1 MALLLLTKVR
11 RKQTVFWKGSAKTT
25 RAVTNDILQERVTS
39 LQAPGKWKEIY
50 PAAQLRNLENV
61 FGDKCE
67 KPWFWFYNDSSDDDD
82 DDVIVVSHA
91 SLWWDTSVSLC
102 MLHGRLRLFMC
113 VAIFAHLFHVSLASL
128 AGAFFAWTVRRRTCF
143 SGCTAQALKKE
154 R

>member
-1 MALLLLTKVR
+1 MIMIIYIYVYIILLSVLGVALLLLTKIR

-67 KPWFWFYNDSSDDDD
+67 KP
-82 DDVIVVSHA
+82 
-91 SLWWDTSVSLC
+91 
-102 MLHGRLRLFMC
+102 
-113 VAIFAHLFHVSLASL
+113 
-128 AGAFFAWTVRRRTCF
+128 
-143 SGCTAQALKKE
+143 
-154 R
+154 